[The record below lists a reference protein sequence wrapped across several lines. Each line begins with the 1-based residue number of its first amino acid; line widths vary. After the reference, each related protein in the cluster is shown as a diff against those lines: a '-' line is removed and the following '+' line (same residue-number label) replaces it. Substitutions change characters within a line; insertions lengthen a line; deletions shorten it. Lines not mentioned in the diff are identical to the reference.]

1 MYLGTATI
9 YILDYH
15 IVFKVYIRGRLV
27 LFSKWLSQKL
37 LYIRVTFRV
46 SFTN

>member
-9 YILDYH
+9 YIL
-15 IVFKVYIRGRLV
+15 VYIRGRLV